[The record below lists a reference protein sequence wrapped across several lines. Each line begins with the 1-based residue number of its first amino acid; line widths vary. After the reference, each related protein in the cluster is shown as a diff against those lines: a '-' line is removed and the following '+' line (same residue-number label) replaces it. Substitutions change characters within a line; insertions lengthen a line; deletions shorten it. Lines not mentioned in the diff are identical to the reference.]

1 MDITAV
7 RNDPAYRQIDLEYV
21 EFAEADD
28 IWVRAYSIP
37 KAKTVLSQHV
47 HTHDHIT
54 LVSRGTVE
62 AWQDGEW
69 FGEFSSSFG
78 SGDSS
83 GFGHSNFRCGHKG
96 KHWHLITP
104 RFRATLVRC
113 HEGCVGST
121 RLHRLSTHGKRASY
135 LRKF

>member
-1 MDITAV
+1 MDIDAISENPNYKPV
-7 RNDPAYRQIDLEYV
+7 KLEYV

-37 KAKTVLSQHV
+37 KAKTVISQHV

-69 FGEFSSSFG
+69 FGEFSAPSMIKISA
-78 SGDSS
+78 
-83 GFGHSNFRCGHKG
+83 G
-96 KHWHLITP
+96 KKHA
-104 RFRATLVRC
+104 FRALTDDVALC
-113 HEGCVGST
+113 C
-121 RLHRLSTHGKRASY
+121 LHNLRGTGLKSPEIKEVNHAS
-135 LRKF
+135 L